1 MGSYSILCIPFF
13 RESLTNRDKRES
25 IIEARNSVDR
35 LFTLVE
41 NHYQEMSFRLQNL
54 ERDETEQPEDKSVL
68 VDDAI
73 SITTVAAEG
82 SNTRESDS
90 RVSGTRT
97 FSFTE
102 DLQKSW
108 VYKRNHAFRESIG
121 SLSTRSIFTSHWS
134 CLSALSMTD
143 VSTISVINLPITE
156 SEVFNVHRSSQ
167 TWSNE
172 RSDPGWPLQT
182 LDNSKRFSGTA
193 VDTRDHVPDGTI
205 RPCKGCGDTTKDR
218 AFELG
223 RHYQS
228 GFMYRIH

>member
-1 MGSYSILCIPFF
+1 ML
-13 RESLTNRDKRES
+13 
-25 IIEARNSVDR
+25 A
-35 LFTLVE
+35 
-41 NHYQEMSFRLQNL
+41 
-54 ERDETEQPEDKSVL
+54 
-68 VDDAI
+68 DDAV
-73 SITTVAAEG
+73 SIATVAAEG
-82 SNTRESDS
+82 SKARESDS
-90 RVSGTRT
+90 RDSGIRN
-97 FSFTE
+97 FDFTL

-108 VYKRNHAFRESIG
+108 VYKRNHAFRDSIG

-134 CLSALSMTD
+134 CLSALSMAD

-182 LDNSKRFSGTA
+182 LDNSKRSSGTA
-193 VDTRDHVPDGTI
+193 VDTRGHVPDGTI
-205 RPCKGCGDTTKDR
+205 RPCKGCSDTTEDR

-228 GFMYRIH
+228 GFMYGIH